1 MALYEERLQEDINYI
16 RQQVHAMGDMV
27 EKALNSAIH
36 ALLTSNKKLANDTVL
51 ADHPINRKMREIDR
65 LCHGFIARH
74 LPSGGHLRLIS
85 SIIRINI
92 QLERVGDYAV
102 TISRESLHMDALPK
116 GIMAHE
122 MESIAT
128 EAKSIFNQAL
138 TAFYDNNA
146 EMAKATMR
154 QPDSLQTTMDGI
166 YTNLMSGEF
175 SRNNEEMFAVSVVLS
190 QLKRIA
196 DQAKNICEETIFALT
211 GETKAKKVYN
221 ILFVDEE
228 NCCLSQMAEAIAR
241 KNHPNSGCYS
251 SGGKQPATK
260 LDQGMVEFLDQH
272 GFDLTAAT
280 PAALELSPQELAE
293 LHVIIS
299 LQGPI
304 KSYFPQVPFHTTC
317 LSWNLGA
324 LPDGMNPEETLQ
336 RYEEIYRELSF
347 QIKELMELLRGEG
360 AD

>member
-1 MALYEERLQEDINYI
+1 MALYEERLQEDLNYI
-16 RQQVHAMGDMV
+16 REQVHAMGDMV
-27 EKALNSAIH
+27 EQALSNAIH
-36 ALLTSNKKLANDTVL
+36 ALLTCNKRLANDTVL

-85 SIIRINI
+85 SILRINI

-102 TISRESLHMDALPK
+102 TISRESLHMDELPE

-122 MESIAT
+122 MESIAN
-128 EAKSIFNQAL
+128 EAKRIFNQAL
-138 TAFYDNNA
+138 TAFYDDNA
-146 EMAKATMR
+146 EMARATMV
-154 QPDSLQTTMDGI
+154 QPDSLQASMDGV
-166 YTNLMSGEF
+166 YKNLMSGQY
-175 SRNNEEMFAVSVVLS
+175 SRSSEEMFAVSVVLS
-190 QLKRIA
+190 QLKRMA
-196 DQAKNICEETIFALT
+196 DQAKNICEETIFAVT

-228 NCCLSQMAEAIAR
+228 NSCLSQMAEAIAR
-241 KNHPNSGCYS
+241 KNHPNSGVYS
-251 SGGKQPATK
+251 SGGSKPAKEIDHT
-260 LDQGMVEFLDQH
+260 MVEFLDQH
-272 GFDLTAAT
+272 GFDLTAAA
-280 PAALELSPQELAE
+280 PKPLELSPQELAE

-299 LQGPI
+299 LESPI
-304 KSYFPQVPFHTTC
+304 KSYFAKVPFHTTC
-317 LSWNLGA
+317 LNWNLGEI
-324 LPDGMNPEETLQ
+324 PDDATPEQTMQ

>member
-1 MALYEERLQEDINYI
+1 MALYEERMQEDLNKI
-16 RQQVHAMGDMV
+16 RDQVHTMGDMV
-27 EKALNSAIH
+27 ERVLSSAVH
-36 ALLTSNKKLANDTVL
+36 ALLTSNKRLANDTVL

-74 LPSGGHLRLIS
+74 LPSAGHLRLIS

-102 TISRESLHMDALPK
+102 IISREALHMEALPE

-122 MESIAT
+122 MESIAN
-128 EAKSIFNQAL
+128 ESQSIFHHAM
-138 TAFYDNNA
+138 TAFYDENSD
-146 EMAKATMR
+146 MARATMQ
-154 QPDSLQTTMDGI
+154 QPDNLQTS
-166 YTNLMSGEF
+166 MSGVYKNLISGDY
-175 SRNNEEMFAVSVVLS
+175 SRNNQEMFAVSVILS
-190 QLKRIA
+190 QLKRVA
-196 DQAKNICEETIFALT
+196 DQTKNICEETIFALT

-221 ILFVDEE
+221 ILFVDEQ
-228 NCCLSQMAEAIAR
+228 NCCLSQMATAIAK

-251 SGGKQPATK
+251 SGGIDPATELK
-260 LDQGMVEFLDQH
+260 RDMVAFLDQH
-272 GFDLTAAT
+272 GLDLSTT
-280 PAALELSPQELAE
+280 KPSPLDLSPQELGK

-304 KSYFPQVPFHTTC
+304 KTYFSEVPFHTTC
-317 LSWNLGA
+317 LNWDMGR
-324 LPDGMNPEETLQ
+324 LPDGLTPKDTEQ

-347 QIKELMELLRGEG
+347 QIRELMELLRGEG